1 VRAGSIPV
9 MATKSKVMKNEKYW
23 DGFLLGFFVG
33 GILGII
39 ILDLVQKG
47 IL

>member
-1 VRAGSIPV
+1 
-9 MATKSKVMKNEKYW
+9 MENEKWW
-23 DGFLLGFFVG
+23 DGLLVGFFIG
-33 GILGII
+33 GITGII